1 VMADRAAALRAD
13 PPANWDGIY
22 VKTSK

>member
-1 VMADRAAALRAD
+1 LRAD

-22 VKTSK
+22 VKTSKITPDAI